1 MQTDDRGYDVSGNV
15 QRARYKLALS
25 RALARDAIN
34 DAKALAAGAER
45 NAWLRIARES
55 RSDARYWVR
64 QLREANRQL
73 SAA

>member
-1 MQTDDRGYDVSGNV
+1 MFIDERGYGVASNA
-15 QRARYKLALS
+15 QRARYKLAMS

-34 DAKALAAGAER
+34 EAKAIADRSER
-45 NAWLRIARES
+45 KLWEGIARES